1 MQDTTI
7 GVPAKVGKLIKQKD
21 IAEDRKC
28 LMKQS
33 ENISDENLSEELP
46 MDSPKFLIP
55 PEKFDSTPRSRSQ
68 SVELPDFILLN
79 DPARK
84 LSLNPATAI
93 PPILEQTVNPVAT
106 PMTIV
111 TKSSQES
118 LPDYDE
124 GLVALMRS
132 RSGQHGVKEVK
143 SPPMLETSEAAS
155 WARIKLGSPPA
166 KRSSETPSLP
176 YSLRHLPHLSKKG
189 SLDLPFGPAI
199 TITPMSEVESDADT
213 SSGSLN
219 PVTSSGSTSGMN
231 YLSPFTIITTCS
243 SRATSESN
251 LSSSGY
257 SSMASPGPSRSG
269 SSNPLCISESEDT
282 STPTKSNAF
291 FPKLM
296 SPLSSVSGLHHQP
309 GKI

>member
-106 PMTIV
+106 PTTIV

-143 SPPMLETSEAAS
+143 SPIGKFFL
-155 WARIKLGSPPA
+155 
-166 KRSSETPSLP
+166 
-176 YSLRHLPHLSKKG
+176 
-189 SLDLPFGPAI
+189 
-199 TITPMSEVESDADT
+199 
-213 SSGSLN
+213 
-219 PVTSSGSTSGMN
+219 
-231 YLSPFTIITTCS
+231 
-243 SRATSESN
+243 
-251 LSSSGY
+251 
-257 SSMASPGPSRSG
+257 
-269 SSNPLCISESEDT
+269 
-282 STPTKSNAF
+282 KSF
-291 FPKLM
+291 FDFDI
-296 SPLSSVSGLHHQP
+296 VFQ
-309 GKI
+309 I

>member
-1 MQDTTI
+1 MTFEKVCLDHLDCTI
-7 GVPAKVGKLIKQKD
+7 YSVNSIL
-21 IAEDRKC
+21 C
-28 LMKQS
+28 
-33 ENISDENLSEELP
+33 
-46 MDSPKFLIP
+46 FL
-55 PEKFDSTPRSRSQ
+55 
-68 SVELPDFILLN
+68 
-79 DPARK
+79 
-84 LSLNPATAI
+84 
-93 PPILEQTVNPVAT
+93 
-106 PMTIV
+106 
-111 TKSSQES
+111 
-118 LPDYDE
+118 
-124 GLVALMRS
+124 G
-132 RSGQHGVKEVK
+132 
-143 SPPMLETSEAAS
+143 TSEDAS

-166 KRSSETPSLP
+166 KRTSETPSLP
-176 YSLRHLPHLSKKG
+176 YSFRHLPHLSKKG

-309 GKI
+309 GKN